1 MLLKPS
7 LTIAAAQSRAS
18 LRSTTDTHTRQRN
31 DRRSTHGRAS
41 LRRSCPAKR
50 PRTLSSFRARG
61 REVAGNKVPTP
72 AELEAI
78 RVEFKRRER
87 SGSVDLAA
95 RNAGARA
102 FWIKV
107 DGLVDARMK
116 SAPSA
121 VKAAVDRVEE
131 RTKDGVP
138 GRWILSLEERL
149 VGDEVRNNRKQS
161 ALGRKNR
168 PKAES
173 PFTAFIIRFLKRN
186 AGASGKDIEAALLH
200 DARGWR
206 TLRAFRR
213 RADYSDRWPEAPT

>member
-1 MLLKPS
+1 
-7 LTIAAAQSRAS
+7 
-18 LRSTTDTHTRQRN
+18 
-31 DRRSTHGRAS
+31 
-41 LRRSCPAKR
+41 
-50 PRTLSSFRARG
+50 
-61 REVAGNKVPTP
+61 VAGNKVPTP

-186 AGASGKDIEAALLH
+186 AGASGKDIEVALLH